1 MGHLG
6 AALLDRMRQRIAREG
21 VENVTLVQG
30 REDDPHLAPSSIDAV
45 LLVDAY
51 HE

>member
-1 MGHLG
+1 LTPTFF
-6 AALLDRMRQRIAREG
+6 
-21 VENVTLVQG
+21 V
-30 REDDPHLAPSSIDAV
+30 APPATSSIDAV